1 MSKNTQISE
10 LINYISVDGSG
21 NVVLSSGQLVA
32 TQSYVSTAITN
43 LVNSAPS
50 TLDTLNELATA
61 LGNDPNFATTIATSI
76 GTKQAQLNG
85 TGFVKI
91 SGTTISYDNSTY
103 LTTSTASSTYL
114 PLTGGTLTG
123 PLTINYGGGHFTLV
137 RNAFNTFSFGTGI
150 GSGISGLVISD
161 VTAGTNPLI
170 IAQTTGNAT
179 FSGEVSVGSSLVLAA
194 ANPFIYGGT
203 AVGGVG
209 ISNIG
214 GQSYI
219 KIHGASHATLAN
231 VIQFVNGSSTS
242 FTVSS
247 AGVTNFNSRV
257 NINGAVDNASYALNV
272 YGDATFNGTRA
283 TPAYIYAIRGGDDS
297 KLILKAGSTAGYFS
311 QIDVSGWNGTGTPA
325 YIALNSGSG
334 TGIYVKLGN
343 NIGVGTV
350 TPSAKLDVYAGAD
363 ATSNTILW
371 GQIIRNEG
379 NGAATGYG
387 SGLKLKLSSDGEPYK
402 WAGIAAVAGTGYSN
416 RTDLGLFTAATSTA
430 DATEKVRI
438 TGDGY
443 FGIGTVSPGSK
454 LSVSGSNSGSN
465 PLVDLTASGTGTFQR
480 GVRLLNSG
488 MNAGD
493 HIMYAV
499 GQADSARNMGQFYF
513 QYNGAGSTSNRIS
526 MGMHSVD
533 DVFNILGSGNVGVG
547 TINPLE
553 KFSVNGNIHIAGV
566 GNSLL
571 FDTDASG
578 RSISQYVTNLY
589 EFHIVNARGNS
600 SRFVLGN
607 GSISLGTSAT
617 PQFYIDTSTGNVGMG
632 TTDFSN
638 LAFGSTLLK
647 VAGTRATLALQSS
660 GTLST
665 IALIAAN
672 NTATAMHM
680 NFENTGAFRWY
691 SYVSAGETFSLLG
704 NGRLGLGVSSPDARL
719 HVGGAILVSNNSQT
733 FRRAITTHGQTGTYT
748 QIKVYFNKNAWGSV
762 TYDIKLASAGGSHHT
777 AGGYYSNPGIGS
789 HVNSINT
796 GTGLTM
802 TFAAG
807 SQSGDTQGAAWTFSG
822 ATMIHP
828 ILTIDIA
835 CGNGYQV
842 NPDDIVVQFT

>member
-61 LGNDPNFATTIATSI
+61 LGNDPNFATTVATSI

-85 TGFVKI
+85 TGFVKVT
-91 SGTTISYDNSTY
+91 GTTVSYDNSTY
-103 LTTSTASSTYL
+103 LTTSSASSTYL

-123 PLTINYGGGHFTLV
+123 PLTGTT
-137 RNAFNTFSFGTGI
+137 ASFSSFITVQSTG
-150 GSGISGLVISD
+150 
-161 VTAGTNPLI
+161 
-170 IAQTTGNAT
+170 
-179 FSGEVSVGSSLVLAA
+179 
-194 ANPFIYGGT
+194 
-203 AVGGVG
+203 
-209 ISNIG
+209 
-214 GQSYI
+214 
-219 KIHGASHATLAN
+219 
-231 VIQFVNGSSTS
+231 
-242 FTVSS
+242 
-247 AGVTNFNSRV
+247 
-257 NINGAVDNASYALNV
+257 
-272 YGDATFNGTRA
+272 
-283 TPAYIYAIRGGDDS
+283 
-297 KLILKAGSTAGYFS
+297 
-311 QIDVSGWNGTGTPA
+311 
-325 YIALNSGSG
+325 
-334 TGIYVKLGN
+334 
-343 NIGVGTV
+343 
-350 TPSAKLDVYAGAD
+350 
-363 ATSNTILW
+363 
-371 GQIIRNEG
+371 
-379 NGAATGYG
+379 G
-387 SGLKLKLSSDGEPYK
+387 SGLRIYGSSGTNQWDMYLNSTNLRFSDNT
-402 WAGIAAVAGTGYSN
+402 GTGRVVFDNTIQTPLAYITSSAATVLIN
-416 RTDLGLFTAATSTA
+416 RTGGTTFGAGVQYQTSGTNNWIVGTGQTTVGTDYQIYNYGLGAGAIA
-430 DATEKVRI
+430 INYANNNV
-438 TGDGY
+438 
-443 FGIGTVSPGSK
+443 GIGIQNSGSK

-513 QYNGAGSTSNRIS
+513 QYNGAGSTSNRVS

-553 KFSVNGNIHIAGV
+553 KFSVNGSIHIAGV

-589 EFHIVNARGNS
+589 EFHIVNGRGNS
-600 SRFVLGN
+600 ARFVLGN

-617 PQFYIDTSTGNVGMG
+617 PQFYINTSTGNIGVG
-632 TTDFSN
+632 TTDFAN
-638 LAFGSTLLK
+638 LAFGSSMIK
-647 VAGTRATLALQSS
+647 IAGSRATLGLQSS

-680 NFENTGAFRWY
+680 NFESTGAFRWY

-719 HVGGAILVSNNSQT
+719 HVGGPILVSNNSQT
-733 FRRAITTHGQTGTYT
+733 FRRAITCYGQTGTYT